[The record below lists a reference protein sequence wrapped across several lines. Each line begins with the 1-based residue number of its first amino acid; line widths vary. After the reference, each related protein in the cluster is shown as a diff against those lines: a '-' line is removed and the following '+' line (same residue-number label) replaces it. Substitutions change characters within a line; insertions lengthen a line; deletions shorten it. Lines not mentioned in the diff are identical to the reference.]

1 MLTLTWHPGAVV
13 FPWPAGTGTR
23 GPRPHTRQKVP
34 PCPPIHAPARG
45 SESAAMEAFRVPGT
59 VLTVRYR
66 GTALVRP
73 GRSLR
78 ARSPPVVTVPAAR
91 PWGTDQVRG
100 RRLAAAGSR
109 HHALRAPTPLG
120 ALRPTPHRESSC
132 LVTPSNGPIACHVLG
147 SNRQH
152 P

>member
-23 GPRPHTRQKVP
+23 GPRPHTRQKAP
-34 PCPPIHAPARG
+34 PYPPVHAPARG

-100 RRLAAAGSR
+100 RRRGLPPPRTPGANAAR
-109 HHALRAPTPLG
+109 CTAP
-120 ALRPTPHRESSC
+120 RPTQGK
-132 LVTPSNGPIACHVLG
+132 LVLG
-147 SNRQH
+147 DAVERADRLSCSWF
-152 P
+152 

>member
-23 GPRPHTRQKVP
+23 GPRPHTRQKAP
-34 PCPPIHAPARG
+34 PRPPRPRSGPRQRVSCDGSISCSRHCSHSPVSRNSPGSARPEFTCPIATRG
-45 SESAAMEAFRVPGT
+45 DRAGS
-59 VLTVRYR
+59 
-66 GTALVRP
+66 TAL
-73 GRSLR
+73 GHE
-78 ARSPPVVTVPAAR
+78 
-91 PWGTDQVRG
+91 QVRG

-120 ALRPTPHRESSC
+120 ALRPAPHRESSC
-132 LVTPSNGPIACHVLG
+132 LVTASNGPIACHVLG

>member
-1 MLTLTWHPGAVV
+1 
-13 FPWPAGTGTR
+13 
-23 GPRPHTRQKVP
+23 
-34 PCPPIHAPARG
+34 
-45 SESAAMEAFRVPGT
+45 MEAFRVPGT

-100 RRLAAAGSR
+100 RRRGLPPPRTPGANAAR
-109 HHALRAPTPLG
+109 CTAP
-120 ALRPTPHRESSC
+120 RPTQGK
-132 LVTPSNGPIACHVLG
+132 LVLG
-147 SNRQH
+147 DAVERADRLSRSWF
-152 P
+152 